1 MRTDSSSNSSNRR
14 TKKRRSNA
22 PQTFCPRETKS
33 LWASP
38 LSLLRRALL
47 SCLLVSVVIP
57 VLGTS
62 SFIGSQGLTT
72 LTSLQT
78 VTSSSTSTSLLPLQY
93 IQLPEDYDKATGR
106 FHLMN
111 ERELIPIAI
120 SMREGEPIE
129 PLICGFYDYFTING
143 LSSEEIR
150 GQLTSEPYPVAFHI
164 MTRQQFD
171 YWTSRQFWSCGP
183 PVAFLNGAGSSY
195 SFDWTVPENREYV
208 FLFDSRWNG
217 GEWPNS
223 ITVHFSA
230 NIVSSSTLIYQ
241 ATSTLTGSAAVTT
254 AVGTSTPTSSSPQSS
269 QAVPSLGSQNV
280 LLVAVATLA
289 VAFLVFVAWRK
300 LGK

>member
-1 MRTDSSSNSSNRR
+1 M
-14 TKKRRSNA
+14 
-22 PQTFCPRETKS
+22 
-33 LWASP
+33 
-38 LSLLRRALL
+38 SLLSRALL
-47 SCLLVSVVIP
+47 SCLLVSIIIP

-62 SFIGSQGLTT
+62 SFVGNQSQTT

-93 IQLPEDYDKATGR
+93 VQLPEDYDKATGR

-111 ERELIPIAI
+111 ERQLIPIAI

-171 YWTSRQFWSCGP
+171 YWASRQFWSCGP
-183 PVAFLNGAGSSY
+183 PAAFVNGVGSSY
-195 SFDWTVPENREYV
+195 SFDWMVPENREYV

-230 NIVSSSTLIYQ
+230 NIVSSSTLINQ
-241 ATSTLTGSAAVTT
+241 AISTLTGSAAIATT
-254 AVGTSTPTSSSPQSS
+254 VAASTPTSNSPQNS
-269 QAVPSLGSQNV
+269 QAVPSLGSQSV
-280 LLVAVATLA
+280 LLVAVAILV
-289 VAFLVFVAWRK
+289 VAFLGFVAWRK